1 MARSK
6 SPNRTDEQRA
16 RHAAVQRKSYYK
28 KKYGV
33 ESTEY
38 KQLSANAKGLNYNE
52 AYRNKPRAS
61 VRLRKSPN
69 RTDEQRAR
77 HAAVQRKSYYK
88 KKYGVES
95 TEYKQLSAN
104 AKGLNYNE
112 AYRNKPRA
120 SVRLRKSPNRTDEQ
134 RARHALAQRKSQWKK
149 EGLEYTSEYQRIVRK
164 EKEGTLTPED
174 IKQGLRVGKKKKTS
188 LLVESLQ
195 NELVEEYGTSGSADI
210 YQGYDSKEIVENLK
224 LFKMEKQREVESYNY
239 YLSEGLD
246 KYREKKSEG
255 AWE

>member
-52 AYRNKPRAS
+52 AYRSKPRAS
-61 VRLRKSPN
+61 VRLSKNPN

-112 AYRNKPRA
+112 AYRSKPRA

-164 EKEGTLTPED
+164 QKEGTLTLED
-174 IKQGLRVGKKKKTS
+174 IKTGLRVGKKKKTS

-195 NELVEEYGTSGSADI
+195 NELVEEYGTSGSEDI

>member
-38 KQLSANAKGLNYNE
+38 KQMSANAKGLNYNE
-52 AYRNKPRAS
+52 SYRNKPSTAA
-61 VRLRKSPN
+61 RLS
-69 RTDEQRAR
+69 
-77 HAAVQRKSYYK
+77 
-88 KKYGVES
+88 
-95 TEYKQLSAN
+95 
-104 AKGLNYNE
+104 
-112 AYRNKPRA
+112 
-120 SVRLRKSPNRTDEQ
+120 KSPNRTDEQ

-149 EGLEYTSEYQRIVRK
+149 EGLEYTSEYQRILRK

-174 IKQGLRVGKKKKTS
+174 IKKGLRVGKKKKTS